1 MTDEKKMMKMQP
13 KRSHSVVVEERSRL
27 TVSGVTDIE
36 RFDEEEVVV
45 ATELGLLS
53 IKGQGLHLNKIDVE
67 DGELSVEGE
76 LDSLSYEE
84 QRVSDKGGF
93 FANLF
98 R

>member
-1 MTDEKKMMKMQP
+1 MNEEKKLGK
-13 KRSHSVVVEERSRL
+13 SHHHLIMEERHSM

-45 ATELGLLS
+45 STELGQLS

-67 DGELSVEGE
+67 DGELSIEGE
-76 LDSLSYEE
+76 LDSVSYS
-84 QRVSDKGGF
+84 QQQVKGGSLL
-93 FANLF
+93 AKLF

>member
-1 MTDEKKMMKMQP
+1 MSDEKKNLQKMKP
-13 KRSHSVVVEERSRL
+13 SHNLIVEDRNSL
-27 TVSGVTDIE
+27 TVTGVTDIE

-45 ATELGLLS
+45 ATELGQLS

-76 LDSLSYEE
+76 LDSFTY
-84 QRVSDKGGF
+84 SDRQELAKGGF
-93 FANLF
+93 LARLF

>member
-1 MTDEKKMMKMQP
+1 MAEDKKNLP
-13 KRSHSVVVEERSRL
+13 KTKAGHNLILEDRNRL
-27 TVSGVTDIE
+27 TVTGVSDIE

-45 ATELGLLS
+45 ATELGQLT

-76 LDSLSYEE
+76 LDSLAYADR
-84 QRVSDKGGF
+84 QDRVQGGF
-93 FANLF
+93 FARLF

>member
-1 MTDEKKMMKMQP
+1 MNEEKKLGKQRHNLIM
-13 KRSHSVVVEERSRL
+13 EERRSL
-27 TVSGVTDIE
+27 TVSGVMDIE

-45 ATELGLLS
+45 ATELGQLS

-76 LDSLSYEE
+76 LDGITYS
-84 QRVSDKGGF
+84 QRQEKGGSLL
-93 FANLF
+93 ARLF

>member
-1 MTDEKKMMKMQP
+1 MQDDKKATKLQ
-13 KRSHSVVVEERSRL
+13 SNGAHSLIVEERKQL

-36 RFDEEEVVV
+36 HFDEEEVVV

-67 DGELSVEGE
+67 DGELSVEGD
-76 LDSLSYEE
+76 LDSFSY
-84 QRVSDKGGF
+84 SDRQNSAGGGF
-93 FANLF
+93 LARLF

>member
-1 MTDEKKMMKMQP
+1 MPEDKFSSKTMPRATHNLIM
-13 KRSHSVVVEERSRL
+13 EERRSL
-27 TVSGVTDIE
+27 TVTGVTDIE

-45 ATELGLLS
+45 ATELGQLT

-76 LDSLSYEE
+76 LEAMSY
-84 QRVSDKGGF
+84 SDRQESIHGGLL
-93 FANLF
+93 ARLF

>member
-1 MTDEKKMMKMQP
+1 MPEEKKLTKMQG
-13 KRSHSVVVEERSRL
+13 KRPHGLVAEERRSL
-27 TVSGVTDIE
+27 TVSGVSDIE

-67 DGELSVEGE
+67 DGELSVEGQ
-76 LDSLSYEE
+76 LDSLSYED
-84 QRVSDKGGF
+84 QRFSEKSSF
-93 FANLF
+93 LAKLF

>member
-1 MTDEKKMMKMQP
+1 MPDEKKMTKMQP
-13 KRSHSVVVEERSRL
+13 KRPHSVVVEERNSL
-27 TVSGVTDIE
+27 TISGVSDIE
-36 RFDEEEVVV
+36 RFDEEEIVV

-67 DGELSVEGE
+67 DGELSLEGH

-84 QRVSDKGGF
+84 QRFSDKGGF
-93 FANLF
+93 LAKLF

>member
-1 MTDEKKMMKMQP
+1 MPDEKKLTKMQA
-13 KRSHSVVVEERSRL
+13 KTTHSIIIEERKSL
-27 TVSGVTDIE
+27 IVTGVTDIE

-45 ATELGLLS
+45 STPLGQLS

-76 LDSLSYEE
+76 LDSVTYADVQDSG
-84 QRVSDKGGF
+84 KGSF
-93 FANLF
+93 WARLF

>member
-1 MTDEKKMMKMQP
+1 MQEEKKLTKMQP
-13 KRSHSVVVEERSRL
+13 KRPHSVVMEERNSL
-27 TVSGVTDIE
+27 TVSGVSDIE
-36 RFDEEEVVV
+36 RFDEEEVVI

-67 DGELSVEGE
+67 DGELSVEGQ

-84 QRVSDKGGF
+84 QRFSDKGSF
-93 FANLF
+93 LAKLF

>member
-1 MTDEKKMMKMQP
+1 MNEEKKLAKTRHNLIMEDR
-13 KRSHSVVVEERSRL
+13 RSL
-27 TVSGVTDIE
+27 TVTAVTDIE
-36 RFDEEEVVV
+36 RFDEAEVVV

-76 LDSLSYEE
+76 LDSISYS
-84 QRVSDKGGF
+84 QRQEKGGSF
-93 FANLF
+93 LARLF

>member
-1 MTDEKKMMKMQP
+1 MNEEKKMGRVRHHLIM
-13 KRSHSVVVEERSRL
+13 EERRSL

-45 ATELGLLS
+45 ATELGQLS

-76 LDSLSYEE
+76 LDSVSYSQPQE
-84 QRVSDKGGF
+84 KGGSLL
-93 FANLF
+93 ARLF